1 MNNVVYDFE
10 NIPLIIPDLYDPYE
24 NSYSIL
30 VGSNGVGKSRLLT
43 NISAML
49 AERNGFIVDEYTRQY
64 RERFNGGAPKV
75 IAVSTSPFDTFKLP
89 KSNSPYDAIN
99 SNYRYVG
106 MREMGSMSSGS
117 ISLISSATIG
127 ILDKLQ
133 SKQGLQKLAN
143 VFRELN
149 FESRLDFVFKFLFQ
163 PASRFRS
170 SFESDIT
177 ISSESINFFEKKYDL
192 KLDSR
197 AATALSNLPQDEYE
211 RIDNALGYLIAYYAD
226 RKHITLTVSYE
237 HGLDWTHTFGG
248 VVQGNEHLLACT
260 ITLLRHGLIKL
271 MDLRLAKPDNYD
283 FSLRRASSGEQC
295 MLVIMLGIAGHI
307 TDDSQIFIDEPEISL
322 HPKWQ
327 ERFMS
332 LLINVFS
339 DYTRCNFYIATHSPQ
354 IISKLS
360 STNCFI
366 TSLSR
371 REIYSAADFREKS
384 ADYQL
389 AELFDAPGSMNEYIV
404 RLAFKTMSSL
414 RKNKQIDDEIYDE
427 LIKLSKFADT
437 INRSEPLYEL
447 INSTLEMGSHY
458 ATNRKSR

>member
-10 NIPLIIPDLYDPYE
+10 DIPLIIPALYEPYE

-43 NISAML
+43 SISAML
-49 AERNGFIVDEYTRQY
+49 AERNGFVVDKYIRQY
-64 RERFNGGAPKV
+64 RERFNGGTPKV

-89 KSNSPYDAIN
+89 KNNSHYDAIQ

-106 MREMGSMSSGS
+106 MRETGSMSSGS

-149 FESRLDFVFKFLFQ
+149 FESRLDFVFKPLFQ
-163 PASRFRS
+163 PANRLRS
-170 SFESDIT
+170 SLDSDIT

-197 AATALSNLPQDEYE
+197 GASALSNLPPDEYKH
-211 RIDNALGYLIAYYAD
+211 IDNALGYFINYCAD

-237 HGLDWTHTFGG
+237 HGIDWIHTFGG
-248 VVQGNEHLLACT
+248 GIRGNEHLLACT

-307 TDDSQIFIDEPEISL
+307 TDESQIFIDEPEISL

-339 DYTRCNFYIATHSPQ
+339 DYRRCNFYIATHSPQ

-414 RKNKQIDDEIYDE
+414 RKHKQIDQETYDE
-427 LIKLSKFADT
+427 LRKLSKFANT
-437 INRSEPLYEL
+437 ISRSDPLYEL
-447 INSTLEMGSHY
+447 INSSLEMGSHY
-458 ATNRKSR
+458 AANRKSR